1 MIELEVQFQIV
12 ISSIIFGMLFTNLY
26 TFIDIMFKK
35 SKVFRSFLELC
46 FFVIVSILY
55 YMLIFKI
62 NKGVLSVYMP
72 ICLILGY
79 FLHMKFYDKYFSY
92 LYDNLFN
99 KVSCIIYKKKT
110 RLVRTWKE
118 VVVKRIKK
126 EKSIE

>member
-79 FLHMKFYDKYFSY
+79 FLHIKFYDKYFSY

-126 EKSIE
+126 EKSTE

>member
-62 NKGVLSVYMP
+62 NRGVLSVYMP

-79 FLHMKFYDKYFSY
+79 FLHIKFYDKYFSY

-126 EKSIE
+126 EKSTE